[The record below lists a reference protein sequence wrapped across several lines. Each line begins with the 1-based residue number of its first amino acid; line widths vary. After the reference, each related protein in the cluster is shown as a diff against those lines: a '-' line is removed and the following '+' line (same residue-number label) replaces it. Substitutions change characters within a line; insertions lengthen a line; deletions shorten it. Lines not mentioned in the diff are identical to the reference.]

1 LDIKPGQRPLEV
13 DLLAAQGLE
22 EFAIF
27 GRHAC
32 GYYVAQAGGSKASQK
47 PSEPISKLL
56 SA

>member
-1 LDIKPGQRPLEV
+1 LRVKPGQRPLQV

-22 EFAIF
+22 EFAIV

-47 PSEPISKLL
+47 PVIPSL
-56 SA
+56 SSDL